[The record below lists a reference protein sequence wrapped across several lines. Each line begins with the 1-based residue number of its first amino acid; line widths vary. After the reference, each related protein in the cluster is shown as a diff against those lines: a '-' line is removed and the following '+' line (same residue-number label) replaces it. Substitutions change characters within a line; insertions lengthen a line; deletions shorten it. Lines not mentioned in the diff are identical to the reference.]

1 MIAACIVASLVFSR
15 TTYQPWMI
23 ILMAG
28 EQLLRLA
35 SAAARGGPQGR
46 RAASS
51 RPFYPG

>member
-1 MIAACIVASLVFSR
+1 MVNACIVASLVFSR
-15 TTYQPWMI
+15 TTHQPWVI
-23 ILMAG
+23 ILMAE
-28 EQLLRLA
+28 EQLLWLA